1 MSNLRM
7 IEALCLLCEEQARV
21 MRAMSLRL
29 AELGDVSLT
38 DEIAA
43 ADEKYREII
52 GADEWPDE
60 VSEEGG

>member
-1 MSNLRM
+1 M

-43 ADEKYREII
+43 ADEKYRAII
-52 GADEWPDE
+52 GCDEVPDE
-60 VSEEGG
+60 FDREEEDRA

>member
-1 MSNLRM
+1 M

-43 ADEKYREII
+43 ADEQYRKII